1 MDLNSLKRKEL
12 VEVLKTSGIKDEQV
26 LLAIGTVK
34 RENFVNEEFKRLA
47 YENTSLPI
55 NSNQTISQPYTVAFM
70 TELLKI
76 ESGEKVL
83 EIGTGSGYQSAVLKE
98 LGAEVYSVE
107 RITEL
112 YKSAEEKLKKSGYE
126 VHLKCDDG
134 TKGWIEFAP
143 FDKIIVTAGS
153 PKIPK
158 KLLEQLSIGGRMII
172 PVGDENSQELVLIK
186 KEADDLNESESEVK
200 AKYKMK
206 RFKDFKFVPLIGE
219 EAWGNNY

>member
-26 LLAIGTVK
+26 LIAIGTVK

-112 YKSAEEKLKKSGYE
+112 FKSAEEKLKKSGYE

>member
-26 LLAIGTVK
+26 LIAIGTVK